1 MRWITAALVSAAIAS
16 AALIAPFHLAQADA
30 QQPIKFPEKVAAEGF
45 QELLADVGPAYVAGQ
60 PSEAA
65 LEKLKAEGVTK
76 VISLRTPQE
85 MDNRRMVPFDEAA
98 KAKSL
103 GMTYVNIPLG
113 LGGPESPYTPEQVD
127 AFAAAL
133 GTADGKVLLHCTV
146 GWRASHMWAAYLV
159 RHRGY
164 TLEDAIA
171 NARAMNFGYP
181 MPVLD
186 LVGAKITVPS
196 QRRD

>member
-1 MRWITAALVSAAIAS
+1 MSKMTDVVLAAAIAAFTGLS
-16 AALIAPFHLAQADA
+16 PALAETAL
-30 QQPIKFPEKVAAEGF
+30 KFPEKKAAEGF

-85 MDNRRMVPFDEAA
+85 MENRSMVPYDEAA
-98 KAKSL
+98 KARAL
-103 GMTYVNIPLG
+103 GMSYVHIPLG
-113 LGGPESPYTPEQVD
+113 LGGPDHAPTPEAVD

-133 GTADGKVLLHCTV
+133 ASADGKVLLHCTV

-164 TLEDAIA
+164 SLDEAIRH
-171 NARAMNFGYP
+171 ARAMNFGYP

-186 LVGAKITVPS
+186 LVGAEITVPS
-196 QRRD
+196 RR